1 MIFADVSFEQK
12 ITEAN
17 TVIVSRP
24 PSGNMENPLI
34 FRNGSSAIISEFSK
48 IDFENWSKN
57 PTLTFI
63 KPSKTYQTE
72 EVEDIFVSPVKSSI
86 KVRMKV
92 RISGKASPIPINSED
107 IVYLD
112 E

>member
-1 MIFADVSFEQK
+1 MIADVSFEQK
-12 ITEAN
+12 IIEAN
-17 TVIVSRP
+17 TVVVSRP
-24 PSGNMENPLI
+24 PSGNMEIPLI
-34 FRNGSSAIISEFSK
+34 FRRNGSSAIISEFSK

-63 KPSKTYQTE
+63 KSSKTNHVKE
-72 EVEDIFVSPVKSSI
+72 IENIFVSPVKSSI
-86 KVRMKV
+86 KVKMKV
-92 RISGKASPIPINSED
+92 RIGGKVSPIPINSED